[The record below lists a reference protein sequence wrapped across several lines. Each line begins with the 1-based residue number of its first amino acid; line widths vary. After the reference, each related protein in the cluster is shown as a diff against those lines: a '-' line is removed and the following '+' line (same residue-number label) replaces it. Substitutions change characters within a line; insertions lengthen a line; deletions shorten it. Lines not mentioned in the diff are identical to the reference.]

1 MHMPKTLP
9 FFLDTNIFLRHLT
22 GDIPEQAQK
31 ATSFFEKI
39 ERGELK
45 AVTSDIVVLEAVW
58 TLGRYYKKNKQE
70 IRDALLPL
78 LELTHIHI
86 PGKRRLRR
94 VFDLYV
100 GLNIPFADAY
110 IIVFME
116 KNNLNQIVSFDH
128 EFDKVEGIER
138 KEP

>member
-1 MHMPKTLP
+1 MHKPLP
-9 FFLDTNIFLRHLT
+9 FLDTNIFLRHLT

-45 AVTSDIVVLEAVW
+45 AVTSDIVVLETVW

-86 PGKRRLRR
+86 PG
-94 VFDLYV
+94 
-100 GLNIPFADAY
+100 
-110 IIVFME
+110 
-116 KNNLNQIVSFDH
+116 
-128 EFDKVEGIER
+128 
-138 KEP
+138 